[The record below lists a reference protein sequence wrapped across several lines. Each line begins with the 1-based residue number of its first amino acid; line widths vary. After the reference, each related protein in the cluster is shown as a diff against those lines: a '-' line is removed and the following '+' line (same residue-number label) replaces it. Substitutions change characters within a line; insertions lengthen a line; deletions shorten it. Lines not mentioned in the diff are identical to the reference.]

1 MARDA
6 NTVDAA
12 TYNALVGR
20 ATLTNIR
27 LTEAKFDIK
36 PEALATQPDA
46 WRKDV
51 RAEPVEVF
59 ADAETG
65 RLYGSFLFELTCRHR
80 RKNVMT
86 CSARYLVS
94 YRVHG
99 GCEPEIGELFVER
112 VGKVVVYPYFRATVA
127 QLTAQSAVQM
137 PPLPIISLAPRSV
150 KSAAELED
158 THLVKGMNQT

>member
-6 NTVDAA
+6 HSVDAA
-12 TYNALVGR
+12 SYNALVGR

-27 LTEAKFDIK
+27 LTEAKFDIR
-36 PEALATQPDA
+36 PDA
-46 WRKDV
+46 LSTEPDTWRKEI

-65 RLYGSFLFELTCRHR
+65 KLYGSFLFELICRHR
-80 RKNVMT
+80 RKKVMS

-99 GCEPEIGELFVER
+99 GCEPAIGELFVER

-150 KSAAELED
+150 KSATELED
-158 THLVKGMNQT
+158 THPLKGLSES

>member
-1 MARDA
+1 MALDA
-6 NTVDAA
+6 NSVDAQ

-27 LTEAKFDIK
+27 LTESKFDIK
-36 PEALATQPDA
+36 PEALGTDPDT
-46 WRKDV
+46 WRKEV

-59 ADAETG
+59 ADPETG
-65 RLYGSFLFELTCRHR
+65 RLFGSFLFELVCRHR
-80 RKNVMT
+80 RKRVLS

-99 GCEPEIGELFVER
+99 GCEAEIGELFVER
-112 VGKVVVYPYFRATVA
+112 VGKVVIYPYFRATVA

-137 PPLPIISLAPRSV
+137 PPLPIISLAPRNV

-158 THLVKGMNQT
+158 THLVKGLAES